1 MGLRFVLLPPEAWP
15 TEAMIM
21 LHRIETSG
29 PITGHGLPDLTAKPR
44 LGTAVNAKTWWS
56 ISSPGSPGAST

>member
-1 MGLRFVLLPPEAWP
+1 
-15 TEAMIM
+15 MIM